1 LPELEKRLRR
11 SVPWRERC
19 LRILRRHPTAVYL
32 GSLAALIAGISGAFL
47 WEARAAG
54 VTSPAALLFLGILAL
69 FPASELG
76 TYLLQM
82 FLTWFLPPRV
92 LPKMSFEEGIPD
104 DCRTLVV
111 VPMML
116 LTPDAVRG
124 AIERLEVR
132 YFANPGANVSN
143 MVLNPDGTIRS
154 LGGYTVITSTTGTGR
169 EGIDERLFRLGLRI
183 TF

>member
-1 LPELEKRLRR
+1 MARLTVDLAQPVPSGSREHCVAYYLLDEGLPELEKRLRR
-11 SVPWRERC
+11 SVPWRERW

-132 YFANPGANVSN
+132 YFANPVSAA
-143 MVLNPDGTIRS
+143 
-154 LGGYTVITSTTGTGR
+154 
-169 EGIDERLFRLGLRI
+169 
-183 TF
+183 